1 MDGCT
6 SASAIATWI
15 FFSLKN
21 LRSLIR
27 CLTVDCLLILHEV
40 IPCCAARDILLANLK
55 LFRAGWLLVEYLL
68 VNFNWMGNNS
78 DVCHW
83 RLLIHYYNK
92 WRGDD
97 NGMWFPMTM
106 ALFAHFISNQF
117 LIQTM
122 ILDFSTILDIDLD
135 SNSLHRVLAWVW
147 PYLGENFMQ
156 GETRRM

>member
-1 MDGCT
+1 MDCGCT
-6 SASAIATWI
+6 SAIATWI

-21 LRSLIR
+21 LRSKIR

-40 IPCCAARDILLANLK
+40 IPCCAAWDILVANLK
-55 LFRAGWLLVEYLL
+55 LLGASWWNTYY
-68 VNFNWMGNNS
+68 WMGNYILTF
-78 DVCHW
+78 V
-83 RLLIHYYNK
+83 IGGFQYIIYNE

-156 GETRRM
+156 GEMRRM